1 MSQDRLQHLYQQW
14 LVKSITAT
22 EEEEFLSLLA
32 EPDNQALIEMWV
44 EQQLL
49 LPKEETPLSAE
60 KTHLILQTIFQTNR
74 VHVIKRTR
82 WWAAAA
88 AVLFLLST
96 GTYIWVNKSSS
107 TKNITV
113 LANDVPPG
121 SNKAILTLSDGT
133 AVKLDSTGN
142 KVISKGIR
150 QTGAQLQYDAQI
162 ADAAYNT
169 LTTPR
174 GGQFQLTLP
183 DGTKV
188 WLNAASSI
196 YYPTAFN
203 GKERRVEISGEVYFE
218 IAKNEKMPFYVK
230 SGIQETE
237 VLGTHFNIN
246 AYTDENAI
254 STTLLEGSIRV
265 NYTGHTSVIVKP
277 GQQTQLTDHLKV
289 IDDADMDQA
298 IAWKNGVFS
307 FNQADIPTVMR
318 QLSRWYN
325 VDVEYAGA
333 IPKRA
338 FTGEIARELT
348 LAQVLKGLTKTRV
361 NYKIEGGNR
370 IIILP

>member
-1 MSQDRLQHLYQQW
+1 MSQDRLQYLYQQW
-14 LVKSITAT
+14 LDKSITAT

-32 EPDNQALIEMWV
+32 DPDNQAFMEMWV
-44 EQQLL
+44 EKQLL
-49 LPKEETPLSAE
+49 LTKEEIPLSDE
-60 KTHLILQTIFQTNR
+60 KTDLILQTIFQTNR
-74 VHVIKRTR
+74 VLVIKRTR

-88 AVLFLLST
+88 VLFLLAT
-96 GTYIWVNKSSS
+96 GTYIWFNKSSS
-107 TKNITV
+107 LQNVTV
-113 LANDVPPG
+113 LVNDVPPG
-121 SNKAILTLSDGT
+121 SNKAILTLSDGS
-133 AVKLDSTGN
+133 AIKLDSAGN

-150 QTGAQLQYDAQI
+150 QTGGQLQYDAQNV
-162 ADAAYNT
+162 DAVYNT

-196 YYPTAFN
+196 RYPTAFN
-203 GKERRVEISGEVYFE
+203 EKERRVEISGEVYFE

-230 SGIQETE
+230 SGIQEIE

-265 NYTGHTSVIVKP
+265 NYTGHTSVILRP
-277 GQQTQLTDHLKV
+277 GQQTQLTDHIKV

-298 IAWKNGVFS
+298 IAWKNGVFA

-318 QLSRWYN
+318 QLSRWYD
-325 VDVEYAGA
+325 VEVEYAGA

-361 NYKIEGGNR
+361 NYKLEGGNR

>member
-1 MSQDRLQHLYQQW
+1 MSQDRLQYLYQQW
-14 LVKSITAT
+14 LAKSITAT

-44 EQQLL
+44 EKQLL
-49 LPKEETPLSAE
+49 LPKEEIPLSAE

-88 AVLFLLST
+88 VLLLLST

-107 TKNITV
+107 TQNITV

-121 SNKAILTLSDGT
+121 SNKAVLTLSDGT

-150 QTGAQLQYDAQI
+150 QTGAQLQYDADLAI
-162 ADAAYNT
+162 SYNT

-183 DGTKV
+183 DGTKA

-196 YYPTAFN
+196 HYPTAFN

-218 IAKNEKMPFYVK
+218 VAKNEKMPFYVK
-230 SGIQETE
+230 SGIQEIE

-254 STTLLEGSIRV
+254 STSLLEGSIRV

-277 GQQTQLTDHLKV
+277 GQQTQLTDHIKV

-298 IAWKNGVFS
+298 IAWKNGVFA

-325 VDVEYAGA
+325 VEVEYAGA

>member
-1 MSQDRLQHLYQQW
+1 MSQDRLQYLYQQW
-14 LVKSITAT
+14 LAKSITAT

-44 EQQLL
+44 EKQLL
-49 LPKEETPLSAE
+49 LPKEEIPLSAD
-60 KTHLILQTIFQTNR
+60 KTHLILQTIFQTNH

-88 AVLFLLST
+88 VLLLLST
-96 GTYIWVNKSSS
+96 GTYIWFNKSSS
-107 TKNITV
+107 TQNITV

-133 AVKLDSTGN
+133 TVKLDSTGN

-196 YYPTAFN
+196 HYPTAFN

-218 IAKNEKMPFYVK
+218 VAKNEKMPFYVK

-277 GQQTQLTDHLKV
+277 GQQTQLTDNIKI

-298 IAWKNGVFS
+298 IAWKNGVFA

-325 VDVEYAGA
+325 VEVEYAGA